1 MVRRDSWPRASR
13 HQFLEQFRRK
23 CFAWF
28 NFFRPPRRFLKGW
41 HWSKS
46 SPHFLRA
53 LAILMPRKFNFSQQY
68 KFGLI
73 LMLES
78 FYIAADGDGLPM
90 FKSCLGMDL
99 ANC

>member
-1 MVRRDSWPRASR
+1 
-13 HQFLEQFRRK
+13 
-23 CFAWF
+23 
-28 NFFRPPRRFLKGW
+28 
-41 HWSKS
+41 
-46 SPHFLRA
+46 
-53 LAILMPRKFNFSQQY
+53 MPRKFNFSQQY